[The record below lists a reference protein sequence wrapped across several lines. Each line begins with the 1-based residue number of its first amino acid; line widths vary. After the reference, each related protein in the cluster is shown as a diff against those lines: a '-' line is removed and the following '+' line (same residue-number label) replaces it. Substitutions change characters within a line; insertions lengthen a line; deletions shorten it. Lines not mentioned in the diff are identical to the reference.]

1 MRSVAYEVLVEV
13 RESESYVNLVL
24 PNLLRESRITGRDAG
39 FATELTYGTLRMQG
53 RYDAIVGLAAARPL
67 ADIDPPVLDVLRL
80 GLRQLLAMRVA
91 EHAAVPHTVALAGD
105 SLGVGA

>member
-13 RESESYVNLVL
+13 RESESYANLLL
-24 PNLLRESRITGRDAG
+24 PNLLRERRITGRDAG

-67 ADIDPPVLDVLRL
+67 TDIDPQVLDVLRL
-80 GLRQLLAMRVA
+80 GINQLLAMQLARHADVA
-91 EHAAVPHTVALAGD
+91 ETVA
-105 SLGVGA
+105 